1 MAEAAGRSA
10 GRSSSAWLAGHG
22 RRVCGDQHRDGCRVP
37 VVRGADRAAPA
48 AQSDRLAVP
57 GLRYR
62 PLTTAATVPIGR
74 YGVQHGWPDSLLRA
88 LVTVYQVAWPFGI
101 GRAWRWR
108 CNLFPTGQPVSPRWR
123 PLLWL
128 TSSSAGCCSPLVGH
142 RIVPVELGGVA
153 SRVCR
158 TGPTGLAA
166 WSPAR
171 SSSPWSLAAIASL
184 IVRYVRGDDRDPP
197 AARCGSSSPWS
208 PCSRSTGSAG
218 SSRISMA
225 ASAAARRAASRSR

>member
-1 MAEAAGRSA
+1 MGVRPVRGRHGG
-10 GRSSSAWLAGHG
+10 GRRGGRRDDRRRQGLAGHG

-62 PLTTAATVPIGR
+62 PLTTAATVPIGW
-74 YGVQHGWPDSLLRA
+74 YGVQHGWPDALLRA

-101 GRAWRWR
+101 GLCLALALQ
-108 CNLFPTGQPVSPRWR
+108 LFPTGQPVSPRWR

-128 TSSSAGCCSPLVGH
+128 TSSSAGCCSPSGWAPDLC
-142 RIVPVELGGVA
+142 RSSWAGVA
-153 SRVCR
+153 SRRLSHWTNR
-158 TGPTGLAA
+158 TGC

-171 SSSPWSLAAIASL
+171 SSSPWSLA
-184 IVRYVRGDDRDPP
+184 VDR
-197 AARCGSSSPWS
+197 
-208 PCSRSTGSAG
+208 
-218 SSRISMA
+218 
-225 ASAAARRAASRSR
+225 